1 MFWNKRSFRTM
12 GFTWLALLLFTAT
25 ALAGQKDLGESG
37 GSAACERMIH
47 LSEEAEKQ
55 LGGTLYSGPLPEQGE
70 EAAAMSGMEM
80 KMPKE
85 KEGMQMS
92 GKMPGKEMKMP
103 KEKEGMQMSGKMPGK
118 EMKMPK
124 EKEGMQM
131 SGKMPGK
138 EMKLSEEKGGM
149 QMAGAMPGMEGAHM
163 EHEAKVGGTFFMA
176 PNKMHHLEAT
186 YSKECGFQL
195 YLYNAFTR
203 PINVNRF
210 RAFIKVVGEVDGEE
224 DEFIRF
230 LEPNKPH
237 TTMQNLLD
245 VNLTASFEIELHLK
259 FPESEE
265 VELFN
270 FSVDEQG
277 KIM

>member
-37 GSAACERMIH
+37 GNAACERMIH

-92 GKMPGKEMKMP
+92 GKMPGKEMK
-103 KEKEGMQMSGKMPGK
+103 
-118 EMKMPK
+118 
-124 EKEGMQM
+124 
-131 SGKMPGK
+131 
-138 EMKLSEEKGGM
+138 LSEEKGGM
-149 QMAGAMPGMEGAHM
+149 QVAGAMPGMEGAHM

-186 YSKECGFQL
+186 YSKECGFQR

>member
-1 MFWNKRSFRTM
+1 MFIHNNNFRTTGM
-12 GFTWLALLLFTAT
+12 ICLVLLFSSSTAI
-25 ALAGQKDLGESG
+25 AGSQKHDSCLK
-37 GSAACERMIH
+37 MIH
-47 LSEEAEKQ
+47 LSKEAEMQ
-55 LGGTLYSGPLPEQGE
+55 LGGAMYTGELPKNGE
-70 EAAAMSGMEM
+70 ENESMSGMKKMHDM
-80 KMPKE
+80 KMDHKDHD
-85 KEGMQMS
+85 S
-92 GKMPGKEMKMP
+92 MKMDH
-103 KEKEGMQMSGKMPGK
+103 KDHDSVKMDHKDHDG
-118 EMKMPK
+118 MKMDHK
-124 EKEGMQM
+124 DHDSM
-131 SGKMPGK
+131 KMDHK
-138 EMKLSEEKGGM
+138 DHD
-149 QMAGAMPGMEGAHM
+149 GMEMAHM
-163 EHEAKVGGTFFMA
+163 DHESKLGGVFFMA

-210 RAFIKVVGEVDGEE
+210 LAFLKVTGEIDGEE
-224 DEFIRF
+224 DELTLF
-230 LEPNKPH
+230 LEPNKTH

-245 VNLTASFEIELHLK
+245 VNFTASFEIELHLK

>member
-1 MFWNKRSFRTM
+1 MFIHNNNFRTTGM
-12 GFTWLALLLFTAT
+12 ICLVLLFSSSTAI
-25 ALAGQKDLGESG
+25 AGSQKHDSCLK
-37 GSAACERMIH
+37 MIH
-47 LSEEAEKQ
+47 LSKEAEMQ
-55 LGGTLYSGPLPEQGE
+55 LGGAMYTGELPKNGE
-70 EAAAMSGMEM
+70 ENESMSGMKKMHDM
-80 KMPKE
+80 KMDHKDHD
-85 KEGMQMS
+85 S
-92 GKMPGKEMKMP
+92 MKMDH
-103 KEKEGMQMSGKMPGK
+103 KDHDSVKMDHKDHDSVKMDHKDHDG
-118 EMKMPK
+118 MKMDHK
-124 EKEGMQM
+124 DHDSM
-131 SGKMPGK
+131 KMDHK
-138 EMKLSEEKGGM
+138 DHD
-149 QMAGAMPGMEGAHM
+149 GMEMAHM
-163 EHEAKVGGTFFMA
+163 DHESKLGGVFFMA

-210 RAFIKVVGEVDGEE
+210 LAFLKVTGEIDGEE
-224 DEFIRF
+224 DELTLF
-230 LEPNKPH
+230 LEPNKTH

-245 VNLTASFEIELHLK
+245 VNFTASFEIELHLK

>member
-37 GSAACERMIH
+37 GNAACERMIH

-70 EAAAMSGMEM
+70 EAAAMSGM
-80 KMPKE
+80 
-85 KEGMQMS
+85 
-92 GKMPGKEMKMP
+92 
-103 KEKEGMQMSGKMPGK
+103 

>member
-92 GKMPGKEMKMP
+92 GKMPGKEMK
-103 KEKEGMQMSGKMPGK
+103 
-118 EMKMPK
+118 
-124 EKEGMQM
+124 
-131 SGKMPGK
+131 
-138 EMKLSEEKGGM
+138 LSEEKGGM

-210 RAFIKVVGEVDGEE
+210 RAFVKVVGEVDGEE

>member
-37 GSAACERMIH
+37 GNAACERMIH

-70 EAAAMSGMEM
+70 EAAAMSGMET

-92 GKMPGKEMKMP
+92 GKMSGKEMKMP
-103 KEKEGMQMSGKMPGK
+103 KEKEGMQMSGK
-118 EMKMPK
+118 
-124 EKEGMQM
+124 
-131 SGKMPGK
+131 
-138 EMKLSEEKGGM
+138 
-149 QMAGAMPGMEGAHM
+149 MPGMEGAHM

-210 RAFIKVVGEVDGEE
+210 LAFLKVTGEIDGEE
-224 DEFIRF
+224 DELTLF
-230 LEPNKPH
+230 LEPNKSY
-237 TTMQNLLD
+237 TTMHNLLD

>member
-37 GSAACERMIH
+37 GNAACERMIH

-103 KEKEGMQMSGKMPGK
+103 KEKE
-118 EMKMPK
+118 
-124 EKEGMQM
+124 
-131 SGKMPGK
+131 
-138 EMKLSEEKGGM
+138 GM

>member
-1 MFWNKRSFRTM
+1 M

-37 GSAACERMIH
+37 GNAACERMIH

-103 KEKEGMQMSGKMPGK
+103 KEKE
-118 EMKMPK
+118 
-124 EKEGMQM
+124 
-131 SGKMPGK
+131 
-138 EMKLSEEKGGM
+138 GM

>member
-1 MFWNKRSFRTM
+1 MFIHNYNFRTTGM
-12 GFTWLALLLFTAT
+12 ICLVLLFSSSTAI
-25 ALAGQKDLGESG
+25 AGSQKHDS
-37 GSAACERMIH
+37 CHKMIH
-47 LSEEAEKQ
+47 LSKEAEMQ
-55 LGGTLYSGPLPEQGE
+55 LGGSMYTGALPKEGE
-70 EAAAMSGMEM
+70 ENESMSGMKM
-80 KMPKE
+80 KMSEE
-85 KEGMQMS
+85 KEGMKMS
-92 GKMPGKEMKMP
+92 GKKHYMKMDH
-103 KEKEGMQMSGKMPGK
+103 KDHDG
-118 EMKMPK
+118 MKMEHK
-124 EKEGMQM
+124 DHDSMKMDHKDHDGM
-131 SGKMPGK
+131 KM
-138 EMKLSEEKGGM
+138 
-149 QMAGAMPGMEGAHM
+149 AHM
-163 EHEAKVGGTFFMA
+163 DHESKLGGVFFMA

-210 RAFIKVVGEVDGEE
+210 LAFLKVTGEIDGEE
-224 DEFIRF
+224 DELTLF
-230 LEPNKPH
+230 LEPNKSY